1 MTIALNRFRHDAA
14 NGTAF
19 SSVRFFANVY
29 YFFFRC
35 LIDSPVLRKRLHN
48 TGDSLRK
55 KTLTL
60 PRQNCNNMAVFA
72 VTVYSVFTNK
82 SNSISFRRG

>member
-55 KTLTL
+55 K
-60 PRQNCNNMAVFA
+60 Q
-72 VTVYSVFTNK
+72 
-82 SNSISFRRG
+82 

>member
-29 YFFFRC
+29 YLGTIKYF
-35 LIDSPVLRKRLHN
+35 V
-48 TGDSLRK
+48 
-55 KTLTL
+55 
-60 PRQNCNNMAVFA
+60 
-72 VTVYSVFTNK
+72 
-82 SNSISFRRG
+82 

>member
-29 YFFFRC
+29 YFFS
-35 LIDSPVLRKRLHN
+35 LPHRL
-48 TGDSLRK
+48 S
-55 KTLTL
+55 
-60 PRQNCNNMAVFA
+60 CIA
-72 VTVYSVFTNK
+72 
-82 SNSISFRRG
+82 

>member
-19 SSVRFFANVY
+19 SSVRFFANVIL
-29 YFFFRC
+29 FFFRC

-55 KTLTL
+55 KH
-60 PRQNCNNMAVFA
+60 
-72 VTVYSVFTNK
+72 
-82 SNSISFRRG
+82 

>member
-29 YFFFRC
+29 YFF
-35 LIDSPVLRKRLHN
+35 LD
-48 TGDSLRK
+48 
-55 KTLTL
+55 L
-60 PRQNCNNMAVFA
+60 PRL
-72 VTVYSVFTNK
+72 VYYT
-82 SNSISFRRG
+82 RL